1 MLCNDCALLLTWIL
15 DNETDTDTVCSDG
28 SDLLI
33 LCYDGALLRSW
44 MLDTETDTDMDAPDL
59 DWDVVLS
66 AV

>member
-1 MLCNDCALLLTWIL
+1 M
-15 DNETDTDTVCSDG
+15 CSDG

-44 MLDTETDTDMDAPDL
+44 MLDTETDTDMDAADL
-59 DWDVVLS
+59 DWDAVLS